1 MRFPTILAVLVLA
14 ACSATPAAPSASSAP
29 PTTAT
34 AGVSPS
40 AAPTASVRPLPQLVP
55 AAGTAWFGMNLDWA
69 NDSVA
74 AVTERLGA
82 TPSVWVQFV
91 RFPLDDAARGNLQG
105 FAEQV
110 SAADGIGLLTL
121 EPHDGLE
128 SVTPAA
134 AEEMA
139 TLLDAYWTELGMPTI
154 VRFAHE
160 MNGSWYPW
168 GQQPAAYVDAFRT
181 VADAVHQLAPASA
194 MAWAPNEGSGY
205 PFNGG
210 PYASNDP
217 SLDTDGNGEVATG
230 DDPYAP
236 YWPGDDVV
244 DWVGMS
250 IYHWGLAYPWGENE
264 LPAAGTFENL
274 LTGGVTGAHEAQ
286 EPIPDFYA
294 VYADGHDKP
303 MGVFETAAL
312 YNPTAPG
319 PDEATLKRAWW
330 SQVVDPDVR
339 ARFPSLAML
348 NWFEWQKEESEV
360 GGVIDW
366 RLTSDPE
373 LARDLVASAPEG
385 WLRFGGLTGN

>member
-1 MRFPTILAVLVLA
+1 
-14 ACSATPAAPSASSAP
+14 
-29 PTTAT
+29 
-34 AGVSPS
+34 
-40 AAPTASVRPLPQLVP
+40 
-55 AAGTAWFGMNLDWA
+55 MNLDWA

-74 AVTERLGA
+74 AVSERLGA

-110 SAADGIGLLTL
+110 SAANGIALLTL
-121 EPHDGLE
+121 EPHDGLA

-134 AEEMA
+134 SEELA
-139 TLLDAYWTELGMPTI
+139 TMLDGYWTELGMPTI

-168 GQQPAAYVDAFRT
+168 GQQPAAYVEAFGT
-181 VADAVHQLAPASA
+181 VADAIHRLAPASA

-205 PFNGG
+205 PFDGG

-236 YWPGDDVV
+236 YWPGDDAV

-250 IYHWGLAYPWGENE
+250 VYHWGLAYPWGENE
-264 LPAAGTFENL
+264 LPAPGTFENL
-274 LTGGVTGAHEAQ
+274 LTGGVTGAHDGQ

-294 VYADGHDKP
+294 TYADGHDKP

-312 YNPTAPG
+312 FNPNAPG
-319 PDEATLKRAWW
+319 PDEATLKLAWW
-330 SQVVDPDVR
+330 SQVTDPGVR
-339 ARFPSLAML
+339 ARFPRLAML
-348 NWFEWQKEESEV
+348 NWFEWRKEESEV

-385 WLRFGGLTGN
+385 WLRFGGLAGD